1 LRRVQQGLDPNDWKP
16 MSSVGPGV
24 REIRI
29 RVGDA
34 YRVFYVATFDE
45 GVYVIHAFAKKARK
59 TARRDIDVGRERFR
73 ALIAARKQKHGKEE
87 RHSAHV
93 TKSRGDSTSIR
104 TSIALT
110 PRTQRTADGGA
121 PTK

>member
-1 LRRVQQGLDPNDWKP
+1 MEFSRGSQWADLRKFPAAARRLGGFQLRRVQQGLDPNDWKP

-59 TARRDIDVGRERFR
+59 TARRDIDVGR
-73 ALIAARKQKHGKEE
+73 
-87 RHSAHV
+87 
-93 TKSRGDSTSIR
+93 
-104 TSIALT
+104 
-110 PRTQRTADGGA
+110 DGSVR
-121 PTK
+121 